1 MCATPKCHVNPVVCC
16 GDCVQSLHRH
26 DECEEGPN
34 ILSKNEFVVTM
45 NRVYQETQEQ
55 AYALEGE
62 LQQFERK
69 AQQSRRIFNGEIE
82 RLRLQLNKL
91 VDLLKDSTNK
101 LFEKIILNSKK
112 TVASKVQRVKD
123 GVLQFK
129 PISISK
135 TSNDLLRK
143 MIGNILHA
151 DYQLERD
158 KLKSFIPE
166 FQESLKQKMFSV
178 YEQTC
183 LSLSESSSDLIQD
196 ASTMM
201 ETYDSQ
207 DAQETVGTD

>member
-1 MCATPKCHVNPVVCC
+1 M
-16 GDCVQSLHRH
+16 
-26 DECEEGPN
+26 
-34 ILSKNEFVVTM
+34 
-45 NRVYQETQEQ
+45 
-55 AYALEGE
+55 
-62 LQQFERK
+62 
-69 AQQSRRIFNGEIE
+69 
-82 RLRLQLNKL
+82 
-91 VDLLKDSTNK
+91 
-101 LFEKIILNSKK
+101 
-112 TVASKVQRVKD
+112 KD

-158 KLKSFIPE
+158 KLKNFIPQ

-207 DAQETVGTD
+207 DAPETEGAD